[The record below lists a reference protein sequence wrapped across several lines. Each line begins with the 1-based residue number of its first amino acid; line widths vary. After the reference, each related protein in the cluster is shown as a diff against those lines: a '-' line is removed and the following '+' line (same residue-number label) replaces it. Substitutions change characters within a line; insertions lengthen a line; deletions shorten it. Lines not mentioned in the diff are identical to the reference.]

1 MKRNFTDSK
10 IILFGILK
18 NVVTVAVFEELLNAI
33 SSGSIILVDKGEEF
47 VHPYY
52 LAYTENPLLV
62 LETAPAF
69 SVIATQVFAMVE
81 WSKRAQ
87 KK

>member
-33 SSGSIILVDKGEEF
+33 SSGAIILVDKGEEF
-47 VHPYY
+47 VYPYY
-52 LAYTENPLLV
+52 LTYTVNPLLV
-62 LETAPAF
+62 FETAPAF
-69 SVIATQVFAMVE
+69 SVIATQVFSMVE
-81 WSKRAQ
+81 WSKRV
-87 KK
+87 